1 MSVPSYGGAAPVP
14 PPATAD
20 HVAYFAWLGGTKGP
34 ASEGAHRLAWWL
46 ADQPGRLTGRR
57 FNEAIGAP
65 SGTVTRLLSGEL
77 EPGDDM
83 AMAIARV
90 TRGAVL
96 PGDWLRGGPLG
107 WLDKPFGRTPDEA
120 AHAERWA

>member
-1 MSVPSYGGAAPVP
+1 VSVPSLGAPAPSVN
-14 PPATAD
+14 AAAD
-20 HVAYFAWLGGTKGP
+20 HVHYFAWLAGTKGP
-34 ASEGAHRLAWWL
+34 ASEGVHRLAWWL
-46 ADQPGRLTGRR
+46 AEQQAAFRLVR
-57 FNEAIGAP
+57 FSEAIGAP
-65 SGTVTRLLSGEL
+65 SGTAQRLLSGEL

-83 AMAIARV
+83 ATAIARV

-107 WLDKPFGRTPDEA
+107 WTDKPFGRTPDEA